1 MKSNEN
7 RNGLL
12 SLFLNIKLSK
22 FSYLLISLVLLLIVY
37 PFFEGDQSRL
47 ELLFLLIVII
57 QVAGLYAI
65 SYTRTDFII
74 GTVLGLLWLL
84 SSLAYW
90 FFPMKIDFVLS
101 IFFGVLFLVFTTFI
115 ILYHVLQGQKVTV
128 DTLFG
133 AICVFILIGIIWSG
147 IYFLLNTI
155 SPGSFLVSEAYNYT
169 DSSIKWSTLLFYS
182 YSTYTPMSNSAIY
195 PATSYAE
202 SAASLEA
209 IFGHLYV
216 VMLVARLVGL
226 YIINFRSDAEG
237 SNN

>member
-1 MKSNEN
+1 MNNNDN
-7 RNGLL
+7 RKGFL

-22 FSYLLISLVLLLIVY
+22 FFYLLISLVLLLIIY
-37 PFFEGDQSRL
+37 PVFEGDQSRL
-47 ELLFLLIVII
+47 ELFFLLIVII
-57 QVAGLYAI
+57 QIAAIYAI
-65 SYTRTDFII
+65 SYSRTDFII
-74 GTVLGLLWLL
+74 GTVLGVLWLI
-84 SSLAYW
+84 SSLAFW
-90 FFPMKIDFVLS
+90 FFPMKIDFILS
-101 IFFGVLFLVFTTFI
+101 IVFGVLFLIFTTVI

-133 AICVFILIGIIWSG
+133 SICVFILIGIIWSG
-147 IYFLLNTI
+147 IFFLINTL
-155 SPGSFLVSEAYNYT
+155 SPGSFLVSEAYNYE
-169 DSSIKWSTLLFYS
+169 DSTIKWSTLLFYS

-226 YIINFRSDAEG
+226 YIINFRSEG
-237 SNN
+237 DS